1 MIKYSKFTDNVGSGN
16 LTDTFCQNRGGGEV
30 LPTPHTPLSMPLS
43 GGCSF
48 IVSKS
53 IQFFLQT
60 FGSQFEIFYISVLFY
75 QHLKFCRLDEMMEN
89 DRLRALVEYEERD
102 NAKRLER
109 LKGAQVL
116 QKQIEENEQHN
127 LLEQEKKDQ
136 ETRVGETFIRFHFKL
151 KYLITSYP
159 VLVEFSSSQR
169 VSEEVSLVMSSISRV
184 ASDFSMNFF
193 LLGTKYFGKCFYTSI
208 FEIRSIGLGSCSKFY
223 WSILSTFY

>member
-1 MIKYSKFTDNVGSGN
+1 
-16 LTDTFCQNRGGGEV
+16 
-30 LPTPHTPLSMPLS
+30 
-43 GGCSF
+43 
-48 IVSKS
+48 
-53 IQFFLQT
+53 
-60 FGSQFEIFYISVLFY
+60 
-75 QHLKFCRLDEMMEN
+75 MMEN

-159 VLVEFSSSQR
+159 GLLSFHLLKEFLRKLV
-169 VSEEVSLVMSSISRV
+169 
-184 ASDFSMNFF
+184 
-193 LLGTKYFGKCFYTSI
+193 
-208 FEIRSIGLGSCSKFY
+208 
-223 WSILSTFY
+223 W

>member
-1 MIKYSKFTDNVGSGN
+1 
-16 LTDTFCQNRGGGEV
+16 
-30 LPTPHTPLSMPLS
+30 MPLS

-75 QHLKFCRLDEMMEN
+75 QHLKFCRLDEVMEN

-136 ETRVGETFIRFHFKL
+136 ETRVGQT
-151 KYLITSYP
+151 
-159 VLVEFSSSQR
+159 
-169 VSEEVSLVMSSISRV
+169 
-184 ASDFSMNFF
+184 SDF
-193 LLGTKYFGKCFYTSI
+193 
-208 FEIRSIGLGSCSKFY
+208 
-223 WSILSTFY
+223 ILN